1 MTEEEEGME
10 SVTYREEVLRLVAEG
25 KIRHTA
31 EYVEK
36 SPDKKVERIFR
47 DYIAKNLEE
56 TNDHITNTLIKQFSG
71 LMTTLGLVEDGVS
84 LEKDLESNELFKR
97 DVKNI
102 LSYVTPYIPLV
113 GLVCGG
119 ICLGRHVMKKEPKGE
134 KRKKK
139 KKKGKEKWKSNF

>member
-36 SPDKKVERIFR
+36 SPDEKVERIFR

-56 TNDHITNTLIKQFSG
+56 TNDHITNTLIKELSG
-71 LMTTLGLVEDGVS
+71 LMTTLELVEDGVS

-119 ICLGRHVMKKEPKGE
+119 ICLGRHVMKKRAERRE
-134 KRKKK
+134 KEE
-139 KKKGKEKWKSNF
+139 KEKEGEGEMEE